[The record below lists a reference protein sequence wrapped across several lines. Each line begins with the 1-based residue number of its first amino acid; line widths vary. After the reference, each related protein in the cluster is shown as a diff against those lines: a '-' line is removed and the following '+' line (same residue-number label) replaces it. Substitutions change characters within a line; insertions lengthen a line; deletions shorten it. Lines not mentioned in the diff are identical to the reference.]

1 MSSVSEVFPSEIQ
14 LTEKIRQRLPRFDT
28 GFLLTQF
35 PFLACQSIYGLT
47 VILGM
52 GRGRSQSSIWGAKES
67 GQTRERGGEWPQHC
81 MTGRPCKVGV
91 NGGWWVMSG
100 GLSMK
105 KGPQYDLMQG
115 M

>member
-1 MSSVSEVFPSEIQ
+1 
-14 LTEKIRQRLPRFDT
+14 
-28 GFLLTQF
+28 
-35 PFLACQSIYGLT
+35 
-47 VILGM
+47 M
-52 GRGRSQSSIWGAKES
+52 GSKRKWADQ
-67 GQTRERGGEWPQHC
+67 REREGEWPQHC

-115 M
+115 MQA